1 VSSHAEAIWVAASSG
16 SIGLVITV
24 AANVDVI
31 ARRIGLLPESADDQ
45 DGSDTSDVGTMARR
59 AELGRG
65 LDLPIRTWAL
75 SPERDTYVARRGRSY
90 ASSIGAGFFAFGG
103 GYLLAA
109 YASDAP
115 ASATSQA
122 RAWGIAALSLAVIV
136 AAYSAMPY
144 LSARSAFRQRRQ
156 ATAAAR
162 VDAAIEEASDAN
174 LQRRFL
180 FVLNRRQLDEYQLI
194 TRKQQRSAFML
205 AQAATVLAF
214 LVLVAGIV
222 VALAA
227 HGTVNKSIAGG
238 LSGLGAT
245 LSTFLANT
253 FFKSHQSANKEMS
266 RYYLEPQ
273 RTGRLLAAERIVAD
287 TEITD
292 ENLRAAMVDKV
303 LSWEMPT
310 RQKAADNPSP
320 KDAG

>member
-1 VSSHAEAIWVAASSG
+1 
-16 SIGLVITV
+16 
-24 AANVDVI
+24 VDVI
-31 ARRIGLLPESADDQ
+31 ARRIGLLPEPAA
-45 DGSDTSDVGTMARR
+45 GGNGPGTSDVGTMARR
-59 AELGRG
+59 AELGR
-65 LDLPIRTWAL
+65 DVKLPILTWAL

-90 ASSIGAGFFAFGG
+90 ASLIGAGFFAFGG

-115 ASATSQA
+115 GSATSQA
-122 RAWGIAALSLAVIV
+122 RAWGIAAVSLAVIIT
-136 AAYSAMPY
+136 AYSAMPY
-144 LSARSAFRQRRQ
+144 IAARSAFRQRRQ
-156 ATAAAR
+156 ATASAR
-162 VDAAIEEASDAN
+162 VDAAIDQASEAN
-174 LQRRFL
+174 LERRYL

-194 TRKQQRSAFML
+194 TRKQQRSAFIL
-205 AQAATVLAF
+205 AQVATVLAF

-273 RTGRLLAAERIVAD
+273 RTGRLLAAERIV
-287 TEITD
+287 TEREITD
-292 ENLRAAMVDKV
+292 ETLRGAMVDKV

-310 RQKAADNPSP
+310 KQRTADEPPP
-320 KDAG
+320 KDPG